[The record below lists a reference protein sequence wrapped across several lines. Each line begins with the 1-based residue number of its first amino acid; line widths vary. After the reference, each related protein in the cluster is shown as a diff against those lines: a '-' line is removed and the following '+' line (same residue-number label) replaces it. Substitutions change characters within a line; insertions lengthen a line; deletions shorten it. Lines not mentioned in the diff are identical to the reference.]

1 MRIIRSLLA
10 FFVIFIFCTLPVA
23 DSVSAHHIEEE
34 NYNLFIFQNDGSLF
48 TENISINGT
57 TTLPPSEAT
66 WELWNVGDGISSWS
80 LVLSGSHFTSVEPSA
95 ESLWNWTLDITTVGI
110 ECTCL
115 LTISVPNGLDPMS
128 NSLIVYL
135 GESGHRPMILDID
148 YDTTIVIDQPITIEI
163 SYVVPGLNN
172 TGVNVISNICEAP
185 HSVCLEEPSLISLNQ
200 SDEGGMV
207 IVTLDHLEMEM
218 DDGIYQFDFV
228 VVDALLLYSN
238 YESLAVVIDTHEPI
252 VNLSGLENVMESEQI
267 IISALIDDGYS
278 GSGEHLV
285 WTIHSP
291 DGKVH
296 SPTTEEKID
305 DYSLNLVPI
314 LSGDWTI
321 ELLVRDLGGHFVT
334 TSHTFTVINIPPQA
348 HLTLDGFE
356 VSNGSS
362 LTTANGDA
370 WELNCSGSTDSS
382 ADMETMQYVWFVD
395 GKPIISGTESFTQD
409 HFTISGQMDMMLIVT
424 DDDGVESIIEFTI
437 YVEEQSDS
445 KSNKSILIGIS
456 LIIILGVTL
465 FVAKSISMR
474 YNDSKSSKNIPKWG
488 GKSKSEEIEDE
499 QLEITT
505 SEGSIWADNSSED
518 NS

>member
-1 MRIIRSLLA
+1 MRIIKPLLA
-10 FFVIFIFCTLPVA
+10 LIIVFIFCTLSIV
-23 DSVSAHHIEEE
+23 DSVSAHHLEEE
-34 NYNLFIFQNDGSLF
+34 NYNLYIFQNDGVIF
-48 TENISINGT
+48 TENLSINGT

-66 WELWNVGDGISSWS
+66 WELWNVGDGLSSWS
-80 LVLSGSHFTSVEPSA
+80 LELSGSHFTSVEPSA
-95 ESLWNWTLDITTVGI
+95 ESLWNWTLDITTAGI

-135 GESGHRPMILDID
+135 GETGHRPMILDID

-163 SYVVPGLNN
+163 AYVVPGLNN
-172 TGVNVISNICEAP
+172 TGVNVIANICEAP
-185 HSVCLEEPSLISLNQ
+185 HSVCLEEPNLISLNQ
-200 SDEGGMV
+200 SDDDGTV
-207 IVTLDHLEMEM
+207 FVTLDHLEMDI
-218 DDGIYQFDFV
+218 DDGIYQFEFV

-238 YESLAVVIDTHEPI
+238 SESLAVVIDTHEPI
-252 VNLSGLENVMESEQI
+252 VNLSGLESIMESEQI

-278 GSGEHLV
+278 GSGEHIV

-305 DYSLNLVPI
+305 DYSLNIVPI

-334 TSHTFTVINIPPQA
+334 TSHAFTVINSPPQA

-362 LTTANGDA
+362 LTPANAED
-370 WELNCSGSTDSS
+370 WQLNCSGSSDTS
-382 ADMETMQYVWFVD
+382 ADMETLQYVWLVD
-395 GKPIISGTESFTQD
+395 GNPIISGTESFTQND
-409 HFTISGQMDMMLIVT
+409 FQIIGQKNMMLIVT

-445 KSNKSILIGIS
+445 TSNKSILIGIS
-456 LIIILGVTL
+456 FIVIIGITL
-465 FVAKSISMR
+465 FIVKPISMR
-474 YNDSKSSKNIPKWG
+474 YNESKSSKNIPKWE
-488 GKSKSEEIEDE
+488 GKKKSE
-499 QLEITT
+499 
-505 SEGSIWADNSSED
+505 
-518 NS
+518 

>member
-1 MRIIRSLLA
+1 MLALII
-10 FFVIFIFCTLPVA
+10 VFIFCTLSIV
-23 DSVSAHHIEEE
+23 DSVSAHHLEEE
-34 NYNLFIFQNDGSLF
+34 NYNLYIFQNDGVIF
-48 TENISINGT
+48 TENLSINGT

-66 WELWNVGDGISSWS
+66 WELWNVGDGLSSWS
-80 LVLSGSHFTSVEPSA
+80 LELSGSHFTSVEPSA
-95 ESLWNWTLDITTVGI
+95 ESLWNWTLDITTAGI

-135 GESGHRPMILDID
+135 GETGHRPMILDID

-163 SYVVPGLNN
+163 AYVVPGLNN
-172 TGVNVISNICEAP
+172 TGVNVIANICEAP
-185 HSVCLEEPSLISLNQ
+185 HSVCLEEPNLISLNQ
-200 SDEGGMV
+200 SDDDGTV
-207 IVTLDHLEMEM
+207 FVTLDHLEMDI
-218 DDGIYQFDFV
+218 DDGIYQFEFV

-238 YESLAVVIDTHEPI
+238 SESLAVVIDTHEPI
-252 VNLSGLENVMESEQI
+252 VNLSGLESIMESEQI

-278 GSGEHLV
+278 GSGEHIV

-305 DYSLNLVPI
+305 DYSLNIVPI

-334 TSHTFTVINIPPQA
+334 TSHAFTVINSPPQA

-362 LTTANGDA
+362 LTPANAED
-370 WELNCSGSTDSS
+370 WQLNCSGSSDTS
-382 ADMETMQYVWFVD
+382 ADMETLQYVWFVD
-395 GKPIISGTESFTQD
+395 GSPIISGTESFTQND
-409 HFTISGQMDMMLIVT
+409 FQIIGQKNMMLIVT

-445 KSNKSILIGIS
+445 TSNKSILIGIS
-456 LIIILGVTL
+456 FIVIIGITL
-465 FVAKSISMR
+465 FIVKPISMR
-474 YNDSKSSKNIPKWG
+474 YNESKSSKNIPKWE
-488 GKSKSEEIEDE
+488 GKKKSE
-499 QLEITT
+499 
-505 SEGSIWADNSSED
+505 
-518 NS
+518 

>member
-1 MRIIRSLLA
+1 MRIIKPLLA
-10 FFVIFIFCTLPVA
+10 LIIVFIFCTLSIV
-23 DSVSAHHIEEE
+23 DSVSAHHLEEE
-34 NYNLFIFQNDGSLF
+34 NYNLYIFQNDGVIF
-48 TENISINGT
+48 TENLSINGT

-66 WELWNVGDGISSWS
+66 WELWNVGDGLSSWS
-80 LVLSGSHFTSVEPSA
+80 LELSGSHFTSVEPSA
-95 ESLWNWTLDITTVGI
+95 ESLWNWTLDITTAGI

-135 GESGHRPMILDID
+135 GETGHRPMILDID

-163 SYVVPGLNN
+163 AYVVPGLNN
-172 TGVNVISNICEAP
+172 TGVNVIANICEAP
-185 HSVCLEEPSLISLNQ
+185 HSVCLEEPNLISLNQ
-200 SDEGGMV
+200 SDDDGTV
-207 IVTLDHLEMEM
+207 FVTLDHLEMDI
-218 DDGIYQFDFV
+218 DDGIYQFEFV

-238 YESLAVVIDTHEPI
+238 SESLAVVIDTHEPI
-252 VNLSGLENVMESEQI
+252 VNLSGLESIMESEQI

-278 GSGEHLV
+278 GSGEHIV

-305 DYSLNLVPI
+305 DYSLNIVPI

-334 TSHTFTVINIPPQA
+334 TSHAFTVINSPPQA

-362 LTTANGDA
+362 LTPANAED
-370 WELNCSGSTDSS
+370 WQLNCSGSSDTS
-382 ADMETMQYVWFVD
+382 ADMETLQYVWLVD
-395 GKPIISGTESFTQD
+395 GSPIISGTESFTQND
-409 HFTISGQMDMMLIVT
+409 FQIIGQKNMMLIVT

-445 KSNKSILIGIS
+445 TSNKSILIGIS
-456 LIIILGVTL
+456 FIVIIGITL
-465 FVAKSISMR
+465 FIVKPISMR
-474 YNDSKSSKNIPKWG
+474 YNESKSSKNIPKWE
-488 GKSKSEEIEDE
+488 GKKKSE
-499 QLEITT
+499 
-505 SEGSIWADNSSED
+505 
-518 NS
+518 

>member
-1 MRIIRSLLA
+1 MLALII
-10 FFVIFIFCTLPVA
+10 VFIFCTLSIV
-23 DSVSAHHIEEE
+23 DSVSAHHLEEE
-34 NYNLFIFQNDGSLF
+34 NYNLYIFQNDGVIF

-66 WELWNVGDGISSWS
+66 WELWNVGDGLSSWS
-80 LVLSGSHFTSVEPSA
+80 LELSGSHFTSVEPSA
-95 ESLWNWTLDITTVGI
+95 ESLWNWTLDITTAGI

-135 GESGHRPMILDID
+135 GETAHRPMILDID

-163 SYVVPGLNN
+163 AYVVPGLNN
-172 TGVNVISNICEAP
+172 TGVNVIANICEAP
-185 HSVCLEEPSLISLNQ
+185 HSVCLEEPNLISLNQ
-200 SDEGGMV
+200 SDDDGTV
-207 IVTLDHLEMEM
+207 FVTLDHLEMDI
-218 DDGIYQFDFV
+218 DDGIYQFEFV

-238 YESLAVVIDTHEPI
+238 SESLAVVIDTHEPI
-252 VNLSGLENVMESEQI
+252 VNLSGLESIMESEQI

-278 GSGEHLV
+278 GSGEHIV

-305 DYSLNLVPI
+305 DYSLNIVPI

-334 TSHTFTVINIPPQA
+334 TSHAFTVINSPPQA

-362 LTTANGDA
+362 LTPANAED
-370 WELNCSGSTDSS
+370 WQLNCSGSSDTS
-382 ADMETMQYVWFVD
+382 ADMETLQYVWLVD
-395 GKPIISGTESFTQD
+395 GRPIISGTESFTQND
-409 HFTISGQMDMMLIVT
+409 FEIIGQKNMMLIVT

-445 KSNKSILIGIS
+445 TSNKSILIGIS
-456 LIIILGVTL
+456 FIVIIGITL
-465 FVAKSISMR
+465 FIVKPISMR
-474 YNDSKSSKNIPKWG
+474 YNESKSSKNIPKWE
-488 GKSKSEEIEDE
+488 GKKKSE
-499 QLEITT
+499 
-505 SEGSIWADNSSED
+505 
-518 NS
+518 

>member
-1 MRIIRSLLA
+1 MLALII
-10 FFVIFIFCTLPVA
+10 VFIFCTLSIV
-23 DSVSAHHIEEE
+23 DSVSAHHLEEE
-34 NYNLFIFQNDGSLF
+34 NYNLYIFQNDGVIF
-48 TENISINGT
+48 TENLSINGT

-66 WELWNVGDGISSWS
+66 WELWNVGDGLSSWS
-80 LVLSGSHFTSVEPSA
+80 LELSGSHFTSVEPSA
-95 ESLWNWTLDITTVGI
+95 ESLWNWTLDITTAGI

-135 GESGHRPMILDID
+135 GETAHRPMILDID

-163 SYVVPGLNN
+163 AYVVPGLNN
-172 TGVNVISNICEAP
+172 TGVNVIANICEAP
-185 HSVCLEEPSLISLNQ
+185 HSVCLEEPNLISLNQ
-200 SDEGGMV
+200 SDDDGTV
-207 IVTLDHLEMEM
+207 FVTLDHLEMDI
-218 DDGIYQFDFV
+218 DDGIYQFEFV

-238 YESLAVVIDTHEPI
+238 SESLAVVIDTHEPI
-252 VNLSGLENVMESEQI
+252 VNLSGLESIMESEQI

-278 GSGEHLV
+278 GSGEHIV

-305 DYSLNLVPI
+305 DYSLNIVPI

-334 TSHTFTVINIPPQA
+334 TSHAFTVINSPPQA

-362 LTTANGDA
+362 LTPANAED
-370 WELNCSGSTDSS
+370 WQLNCSGSSDTS
-382 ADMETMQYVWFVD
+382 ADMETLQYVWLVD
-395 GKPIISGTESFTQD
+395 GRPIISGTESFTQND
-409 HFTISGQMDMMLIVT
+409 FEIIGQKNMMLIVT

-445 KSNKSILIGIS
+445 TSNKSILIGIS
-456 LIIILGVTL
+456 FIVIIGITL
-465 FVAKSISMR
+465 FIVKPISMR
-474 YNDSKSSKNIPKWG
+474 YNESKSSKNIPKWE
-488 GKSKSEEIEDE
+488 GKKKSE
-499 QLEITT
+499 
-505 SEGSIWADNSSED
+505 
-518 NS
+518 

>member
-1 MRIIRSLLA
+1 MRIIKPLLA
-10 FFVIFIFCTLPVA
+10 LIIVFIFCTLSIV
-23 DSVSAHHIEEE
+23 DSVSAHHLEEE
-34 NYNLFIFQNDGSLF
+34 NYNLYIFQNDGVIF
-48 TENISINGT
+48 TENLSINGT

-66 WELWNVGDGISSWS
+66 WELWNVGDGLSSWS
-80 LVLSGSHFTSVEPSA
+80 LELSGSHFTSVEPSA
-95 ESLWNWTLDITTVGI
+95 ESLWNWTLDITTAGI

-135 GESGHRPMILDID
+135 GETAHRPMILDID

-163 SYVVPGLNN
+163 AYVVPGLNN
-172 TGVNVISNICEAP
+172 TGVNVIANICEAP
-185 HSVCLEEPSLISLNQ
+185 HSVCLEEPNLISLNQ
-200 SDEGGMV
+200 SDDDGTV
-207 IVTLDHLEMEM
+207 FVTLDHLEMDI
-218 DDGIYQFDFV
+218 DDGIYQFEFV

-238 YESLAVVIDTHEPI
+238 SESLAVVIDTHEPI
-252 VNLSGLENVMESEQI
+252 VNLSGLESIMESEQI

-278 GSGEHLV
+278 GSGEHIV

-305 DYSLNLVPI
+305 DYSLNIVPI

-334 TSHTFTVINIPPQA
+334 TSHAFTVINSPPQA

-362 LTTANGDA
+362 LTPANAED
-370 WELNCSGSTDSS
+370 WQLNCSGSSDTS
-382 ADMETMQYVWFVD
+382 ADMETLQYVWLVD
-395 GKPIISGTESFTQD
+395 GRPIISGTESFTQND
-409 HFTISGQMDMMLIVT
+409 FEIIGQKNMMLIVT

-445 KSNKSILIGIS
+445 TSNKSILIGIS
-456 LIIILGVTL
+456 FIVIIGITL
-465 FVAKSISMR
+465 FIVKPISMR
-474 YNDSKSSKNIPKWG
+474 YNESKSSKNIPKWE
-488 GKSKSEEIEDE
+488 GKKKSE
-499 QLEITT
+499 
-505 SEGSIWADNSSED
+505 
-518 NS
+518 

>member
-1 MRIIRSLLA
+1 MLALII
-10 FFVIFIFCTLPVA
+10 VFIFCTLSIV
-23 DSVSAHHIEEE
+23 DSVSAHHLEEE
-34 NYNLFIFQNDGSLF
+34 NYNLYIFQNDGVIF
-48 TENISINGT
+48 TENLSINGT

-66 WELWNVGDGISSWS
+66 WELWNVGDGLSSWS
-80 LVLSGSHFTSVEPSA
+80 LELSGSHFTSVEPSA
-95 ESLWNWTLDITTVGI
+95 ESLWNWTLDITTAGI

-135 GESGHRPMILDID
+135 GETAHRPMILDID

-163 SYVVPGLNN
+163 AYVVPGLNN
-172 TGVNVISNICEAP
+172 TGVNVIANICEAP
-185 HSVCLEEPSLISLNQ
+185 HSVCLEEPNLISLNQ
-200 SDEGGMV
+200 SDDDGTV
-207 IVTLDHLEMEM
+207 FVTLDHLEMDI
-218 DDGIYQFDFV
+218 DDGIYQFEFV

-238 YESLAVVIDTHEPI
+238 SESLAVVIDTHEPI
-252 VNLSGLENVMESEQI
+252 VNLSGLESIMESEQI

-278 GSGEHLV
+278 GSGEHIV

-305 DYSLNLVPI
+305 DYSLNIVPI

-334 TSHTFTVINIPPQA
+334 TSHAFTVINSPPQA

-362 LTTANGDA
+362 LTPANAED
-370 WELNCSGSTDSS
+370 WQLNCSGSSDTS
-382 ADMETMQYVWFVD
+382 ADMETLQYVWFVD
-395 GKPIISGTESFTQD
+395 GSPIISGTESFTQND
-409 HFTISGQMDMMLIVT
+409 FQIIGQKNMMLIVT

-445 KSNKSILIGIS
+445 TSNKSILIGIS
-456 LIIILGVTL
+456 FIVIIGITL
-465 FVAKSISMR
+465 FIVKPISMR
-474 YNDSKSSKNIPKWG
+474 YNESKSSKNIPKWE
-488 GKSKSEEIEDE
+488 GKKKSE
-499 QLEITT
+499 
-505 SEGSIWADNSSED
+505 
-518 NS
+518 

>member
-1 MRIIRSLLA
+1 MLALII
-10 FFVIFIFCTLPVA
+10 VFIFCTLSIV
-23 DSVSAHHIEEE
+23 DSVSAHHLEEE
-34 NYNLFIFQNDGSLF
+34 NYNLYIFQNDGVIF
-48 TENISINGT
+48 TENLSINGT

-66 WELWNVGDGISSWS
+66 WELWNVGDGLSSWS
-80 LVLSGSHFTSVEPSA
+80 LELSGSHFTSVEPSA
-95 ESLWNWTLDITTVGI
+95 ESLWNWTLDITTAGI

-135 GESGHRPMILDID
+135 GETGHRPMILDID

-163 SYVVPGLNN
+163 AYVVPGLNN
-172 TGVNVISNICEAP
+172 TGVNVIANICEAP
-185 HSVCLEEPSLISLNQ
+185 HSVCLEEPNLISLNQ
-200 SDEGGMV
+200 SDDDGTV
-207 IVTLDHLEMEM
+207 FVTLDHLEMDI
-218 DDGIYQFDFV
+218 DDGIYQFEFV

-238 YESLAVVIDTHEPI
+238 SESLAVVIDTHEPI
-252 VNLSGLENVMESEQI
+252 VNLSGLESIMESEQI

-278 GSGEHLV
+278 GSGEHIV

-305 DYSLNLVPI
+305 DYSLNIVPI

-334 TSHTFTVINIPPQA
+334 TSHAFTVINSPPQA

-362 LTTANGDA
+362 LTPANAED
-370 WELNCSGSTDSS
+370 WQLNCSGSSDTS
-382 ADMETMQYVWFVD
+382 ADMETLQYVWLVD
-395 GKPIISGTESFTQD
+395 GNPIISGTESFTQND
-409 HFTISGQMDMMLIVT
+409 FQIIGQKNMMLIVT

-445 KSNKSILIGIS
+445 TSNKSILIGIS
-456 LIIILGVTL
+456 FIVIIGITL
-465 FVAKSISMR
+465 FIVKPISMR
-474 YNDSKSSKNIPKWG
+474 YNESKSSKNIPKWE
-488 GKSKSEEIEDE
+488 GKKKSE
-499 QLEITT
+499 
-505 SEGSIWADNSSED
+505 
-518 NS
+518 

>member
-1 MRIIRSLLA
+1 LSI
-10 FFVIFIFCTLPVA
+10 V
-23 DSVSAHHIEEE
+23 DSVSAHHLEEE
-34 NYNLFIFQNDGSLF
+34 NYNLYIFQNDGVIF
-48 TENISINGT
+48 TENLSINGT

-66 WELWNVGDGISSWS
+66 WELWNVGDGLSSWS
-80 LVLSGSHFTSVEPSA
+80 LELSGSHFTSVEPSA
-95 ESLWNWTLDITTVGI
+95 ESLWNWTLDITTAGI

-135 GESGHRPMILDID
+135 GETGHRPMILDID

-163 SYVVPGLNN
+163 AYVVPGLNN
-172 TGVNVISNICEAP
+172 TGVNVIANICEAP
-185 HSVCLEEPSLISLNQ
+185 HSVCLEEPNLISLNQ
-200 SDEGGMV
+200 SDDDGTV
-207 IVTLDHLEMEM
+207 FVTLDHLEMDI
-218 DDGIYQFDFV
+218 DDGIYQFEFV

-238 YESLAVVIDTHEPI
+238 SESLAVVIDTHEPI
-252 VNLSGLENVMESEQI
+252 VNLSGLESIMESEQI

-278 GSGEHLV
+278 GSGEHIV

-305 DYSLNLVPI
+305 DYSLNIVPI

-334 TSHTFTVINIPPQA
+334 TSHAFTVINSPPQA

-362 LTTANGDA
+362 LTPANAED
-370 WELNCSGSTDSS
+370 WQLNCSGSSDTS
-382 ADMETMQYVWFVD
+382 ADMETLQYVWLVD
-395 GKPIISGTESFTQD
+395 GNPIISGTESFTQND
-409 HFTISGQMDMMLIVT
+409 FQIIGQKNMMLIVT

-445 KSNKSILIGIS
+445 TSNKSILIGIS
-456 LIIILGVTL
+456 FIVIIGITL
-465 FVAKSISMR
+465 FIVKPISMR
-474 YNDSKSSKNIPKWG
+474 YNESKSSKNIPKWE
-488 GKSKSEEIEDE
+488 GKKKSE
-499 QLEITT
+499 
-505 SEGSIWADNSSED
+505 
-518 NS
+518 

>member
-1 MRIIRSLLA
+1 LLA
-10 FFVIFIFCTLPVA
+10 LIIVFIFCTLSIV
-23 DSVSAHHIEEE
+23 DSVSAHHLEEE
-34 NYNLFIFQNDGSLF
+34 NYNLYIFQNDGVIF
-48 TENISINGT
+48 TENLSINGT

-66 WELWNVGDGISSWS
+66 WELWNVGDGLSSWS
-80 LVLSGSHFTSVEPSA
+80 LELSGSHFTSVEPSA
-95 ESLWNWTLDITTVGI
+95 ESLWNWTLDITTAGI

-135 GESGHRPMILDID
+135 GETGHRPMILDID

-163 SYVVPGLNN
+163 AYVVPGLNN
-172 TGVNVISNICEAP
+172 TGVNVIANICEAP
-185 HSVCLEEPSLISLNQ
+185 HSVCLEEPNLISLNQ
-200 SDEGGMV
+200 SDDDGTV
-207 IVTLDHLEMEM
+207 FVTLDHLEMDI
-218 DDGIYQFDFV
+218 DDGIYQFEFV

-238 YESLAVVIDTHEPI
+238 SESLAVVIDTHEPI
-252 VNLSGLENVMESEQI
+252 VNLSGLESIMESEQI

-278 GSGEHLV
+278 GSGEHIV

-305 DYSLNLVPI
+305 DYSLNIVPI

-334 TSHTFTVINIPPQA
+334 TSHAFTVINSPPQA

-362 LTTANGDA
+362 LTPANAED
-370 WELNCSGSTDSS
+370 WQLNCSGSSDTS
-382 ADMETMQYVWFVD
+382 ADMETLQYVWFVD
-395 GKPIISGTESFTQD
+395 GSPIISGTESFTQND
-409 HFTISGQMDMMLIVT
+409 FQIIGQKNMMLIVT

-445 KSNKSILIGIS
+445 TSNKSILIGIS
-456 LIIILGVTL
+456 FIVIIGITL
-465 FVAKSISMR
+465 FIVKPISMR
-474 YNDSKSSKNIPKWG
+474 YNESKSSKNIPKWE
-488 GKSKSEEIEDE
+488 GKKKSE
-499 QLEITT
+499 
-505 SEGSIWADNSSED
+505 
-518 NS
+518 

>member
-1 MRIIRSLLA
+1 MLTLII
-10 FFVIFIFCTLPVA
+10 VFIFCTLSIV
-23 DSVSAHHIEEE
+23 DSVSAHHLEEE
-34 NYNLFIFQNDGSLF
+34 NYNLYIFQNDGVIF

-66 WELWNVGDGISSWS
+66 WELWNVGDGLSSWS
-80 LVLSGSHFTSVEPSA
+80 LELSGSHFTSVEPSA
-95 ESLWNWTLDITTVGI
+95 ESLWNWTLDITTAGI

-135 GESGHRPMILDID
+135 GETGHRPMILDID

-163 SYVVPGLNN
+163 AYVVPGLNN
-172 TGVNVISNICEAP
+172 TGVNVIANICEAP
-185 HSVCLEEPSLISLNQ
+185 HSVCLEEPNLISLNQ
-200 SDEGGMV
+200 SDDDGTV
-207 IVTLDHLEMEM
+207 FVTLDHLEMDI
-218 DDGIYQFDFV
+218 DDGIYQFEFV

-238 YESLAVVIDTHEPI
+238 SESLAVVIDTHEPI
-252 VNLSGLENVMESEQI
+252 VNLSGLESIMESEQI

-278 GSGEHLV
+278 GSGEHIV

-305 DYSLNLVPI
+305 DYSLNIVPI

-334 TSHTFTVINIPPQA
+334 TSHAFTVINSPPQA

-362 LTTANGDA
+362 LTPANAED
-370 WELNCSGSTDSS
+370 WQLNCSGSSDTS
-382 ADMETMQYVWFVD
+382 ADMETLQYVWFVD
-395 GKPIISGTESFTQD
+395 GSPIISGTESFTQND
-409 HFTISGQMDMMLIVT
+409 FQIIGQKNMMLIVT

-445 KSNKSILIGIS
+445 TSNKSILIGIS
-456 LIIILGVTL
+456 FIVIIGITL
-465 FVAKSISMR
+465 FIVKPISMR
-474 YNDSKSSKNIPKWG
+474 YNESKSSKNIPKWE
-488 GKSKSEEIEDE
+488 GKKKSE
-499 QLEITT
+499 
-505 SEGSIWADNSSED
+505 
-518 NS
+518 

>member
-1 MRIIRSLLA
+1 LLTLII
-10 FFVIFIFCTLPVA
+10 VFIFCTLSIV
-23 DSVSAHHIEEE
+23 DSVSAHHLEEE
-34 NYNLFIFQNDGSLF
+34 NYNLYIFQNDGVIF
-48 TENISINGT
+48 TENLSINGT

-66 WELWNVGDGISSWS
+66 WELWNVGDGLSSWS
-80 LVLSGSHFTSVEPSA
+80 LELSGSHFTSVEPSA
-95 ESLWNWTLDITTVGI
+95 ENLWNWTLDITTAGI

-135 GESGHRPMILDID
+135 GETGHRPMILDID

-163 SYVVPGLNN
+163 AYVVPGLNN
-172 TGVNVISNICEAP
+172 TGVNVIANICEAP
-185 HSVCLEEPSLISLNQ
+185 HSVCLEEPNLISLNQ
-200 SDEGGMV
+200 SDDDGTV
-207 IVTLDHLEMEM
+207 FVTLDHLEMDI
-218 DDGIYQFDFV
+218 DDGIYQFEFV

-238 YESLAVVIDTHEPI
+238 SESLAVVIDTHEPI
-252 VNLSGLENVMESEQI
+252 VNLSGLESIMESEQI

-278 GSGEHLV
+278 GSGEHIV

-305 DYSLNLVPI
+305 DYSLNIVPI

-334 TSHTFTVINIPPQA
+334 TSHAFTVINSPPQA

-362 LTTANGDA
+362 LTPANAED
-370 WELNCSGSTDSS
+370 WQLNCSGSSDTS
-382 ADMETMQYVWFVD
+382 ADMETLQYVWLVD
-395 GKPIISGTESFTQD
+395 GNPIISGTESFTQND
-409 HFTISGQMDMMLIVT
+409 FQIIGQKNMMLIVT

-445 KSNKSILIGIS
+445 TSNKSILIGIS
-456 LIIILGVTL
+456 FIVIIGITL
-465 FVAKSISMR
+465 FIVKPISMR
-474 YNDSKSSKNIPKWG
+474 YNESKSSKNIPKWE
-488 GKSKSEEIEDE
+488 GKKKSE
-499 QLEITT
+499 
-505 SEGSIWADNSSED
+505 
-518 NS
+518 

>member
-1 MRIIRSLLA
+1 MRIIKPLLA
-10 FFVIFIFCTLPVA
+10 LIIVFIFCTLSIV
-23 DSVSAHHIEEE
+23 DSVSAHHLEEE
-34 NYNLFIFQNDGSLF
+34 NYNLYIFQNDGVIF
-48 TENISINGT
+48 TENLSINGT

-66 WELWNVGDGISSWS
+66 WELWNVGDGLSSWS
-80 LVLSGSHFTSVEPSA
+80 LELSGSHFTSVEPSA
-95 ESLWNWTLDITTVGI
+95 ESLWNWTLDITTAGI

-135 GESGHRPMILDID
+135 GETGHRPMILDID

-163 SYVVPGLNN
+163 AYVVPGLNN
-172 TGVNVISNICEAP
+172 TGVNVIANICEAP
-185 HSVCLEEPSLISLNQ
+185 HSVCLEEPNLISLNQ
-200 SDEGGMV
+200 SDDDGTV
-207 IVTLDHLEMEM
+207 FVTLDHLEMDI
-218 DDGIYQFDFV
+218 DDGIYQFEFV

-238 YESLAVVIDTHEPI
+238 SESLAVVIDTHEPI
-252 VNLSGLENVMESEQI
+252 VNLSGLESIMESEQI

-278 GSGEHLV
+278 GSGEHIV

-305 DYSLNLVPI
+305 DYSLNIVPI

-334 TSHTFTVINIPPQA
+334 TSHAFTVINSPPQA

-362 LTTANGDA
+362 LTPANAED
-370 WELNCSGSTDSS
+370 WQLNCSGSSDTS
-382 ADMETMQYVWFVD
+382 ADMETLQYVWFVD
-395 GKPIISGTESFTQD
+395 GSPIISGTESFTQND
-409 HFTISGQMDMMLIVT
+409 FQIIGQKNMMLIVT

-445 KSNKSILIGIS
+445 TSNKSILIGIS
-456 LIIILGVTL
+456 FIVIIGITL
-465 FVAKSISMR
+465 FIVKPISMR
-474 YNDSKSSKNIPKWG
+474 YNESKSSKNIPKWE
-488 GKSKSEEIEDE
+488 GKKKSE
-499 QLEITT
+499 
-505 SEGSIWADNSSED
+505 
-518 NS
+518 